1 MHPQRIEPA
10 IGQESVW
17 DYPRPPRH
25 ESSSDLIVVQHGNDK
40 LAETRNSLRVL
51 ETSQPPAYYI
61 PMDDID
67 TTRLRPSQSR
77 SLCEWKGEAR
87 YFDLETDEGL
97 IEQVGWYYMTPSGPY
112 QALRNHAAFYAQK
125 LTCSVNAELVAANE
139 GNFYGGWIT
148 SAIVG
153 PFKGGVGSS
162 FW

>member
-1 MHPQRIEPA
+1 MYPQRIEPA

-77 SLCEWKGEAR
+77 VVS
-87 YFDLETDEGL
+87 
-97 IEQVGWYYMTPSGPY
+97 M
-112 QALRNHAAFYAQK
+112 
-125 LTCSVNAELVAANE
+125 
-139 GNFYGGWIT
+139 
-148 SAIVG
+148 
-153 PFKGGVGSS
+153 SS
-162 FW
+162 IGM